1 MKKVTDPFDSNG
13 NGSGRLLRREVVRQ
27 SGRTLCQLRLD
38 ARERALGLSLDRAR
52 RLAIEVKQ
60 VVGKAETGL
69 HGKFAH
75 GDAVAGGEV
84 EVDQNRARYLIACV
98 VSREDLALLSQ

>member
-1 MKKVTDPFDSNG
+1 MKKVTGPV
-13 NGSGRLLRREVVRQ
+13 RPERERQRAPVRREVVRQ
-27 SGRTLCQLRLD
+27 SGRILCQLRLD

-69 HGKFAH
+69 HG
-75 GDAVAGGEV
+75 EI
-84 EVDQNRARYLIACV
+84 RARRC
-98 VSREDLALLSQ
+98 RGRR